1 MDYATNIRAI
11 LASYYVGTGGLDIG
25 MVNAIQGIEGTKNWE
40 TIFTRHSSTVCDAI
54 LKVMGACFENNLKE
68 EVERTFQETG
78 HRKIAVSFDMG
89 WQKKGTGHNY
99 DSNSGHAY
107 FIGCRTGQVID
118 YLVYSK
124 KCSKCDAAVAMGE
137 EPMAH
142 ENCPRNYLTGSS
154 KAMEASAALQL
165 LVALHDRG
173 ISIEFIVS
181 DDDSTMRAT
190 LQHIGTHKNGKL
202 RLDVLVPTFL
212 CDPSHRIKVMVKDIF
227 VMALSSDAKCEC
239 KKIDA
244 LRLKKYIGCMIAK
257 SKMLPFPQFKKLS
270 KAPIEHLFGCHEWC
284 SCDWC
289 FAA

>member
-1 MDYATNIRAI
+1 
-11 LASYYVGTGGLDIG
+11 
-25 MVNAIQGIEGTKNWE
+25 
-40 TIFTRHSSTVCDAI
+40 
-54 LKVMGACFENNLKE
+54 
-68 EVERTFQETG
+68 
-78 HRKIAVSFDMG
+78 
-89 WQKKGTGHNY
+89 
-99 DSNSGHAY
+99 
-107 FIGCRTGQVID
+107 
-118 YLVYSK
+118 
-124 KCSKCDAAVAMGE
+124 
-137 EPMAH
+137 MAH
-142 ENCPRNYLTGSS
+142 KNCPWNYLTGSS

-284 SCDWC
+284 SSDWC
-289 FAA
+289 FAAEINEAMDRITHTDATVAPPPPPTATATDKAEVPI